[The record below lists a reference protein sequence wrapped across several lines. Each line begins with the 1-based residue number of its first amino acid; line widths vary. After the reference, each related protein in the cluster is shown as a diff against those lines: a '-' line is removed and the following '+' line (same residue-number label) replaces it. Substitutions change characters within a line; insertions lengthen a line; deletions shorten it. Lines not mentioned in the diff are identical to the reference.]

1 MPHIPGAKFPYEG
14 QPPEGLEPGTFGCN
28 EALQLAR
35 SRAPDRNGGRELR
48 LCASLLRR
56 TGAGSITIRHRWRSA
71 QAVRAAKREMRVGA
85 SGRWANQ
92 AARRSRLRAAAVA
105 TVCRPVLASP
115 R

>member
-14 QPPEGLEPGTFGCN
+14 QPPEGIEPGTFGCH

-56 TGAGSITIRHRWRSA
+56 MAQHHSTFWTLIEFLRPQILSILHLPRYPAWCSATPQTSQGGSSN
-71 QAVRAAKREMRVGA
+71 GA
-85 SGRWANQ
+85 S
-92 AARRSRLRAAAVA
+92 
-105 TVCRPVLASP
+105 CR
-115 R
+115 